1 MTLSNTDLEISS
13 TLKKLFPFFEA
24 ELLRDLIEFASLKK
38 VNTGDLLIR
47 KGELI
52 NNMMLVLKGN
62 IKIYR
67 ENDEGAEFFMYYLNP
82 GQACA
87 ISMICMAGIEKS
99 SITAVATE
107 DSLLLSVPLP
117 QMEKWAWEYKSWY
130 DFVVGTYRSRFEE
143 LLQVLD
149 QVAFRN
155 MDERLEFY
163 LKRQSRQGD
172 LRIIQISHQQIA
184 NDLNSTREVISRL
197 LKKMEQRG
205 LLKLNR
211 NNIELGEELL
221 RM

>member
-1 MTLSNTDLEISS
+1 MTQSSLENESAAI
-13 TLKKLFPFFEA
+13 LKKLFPFFESDLLK
-24 ELLRDLIEFASLKK
+24 ELLAYSSIKV

-67 ENDEGAEFFMYYLNP
+67 ESEEGAEFFMYYLHP

-87 ISMICMAGIEKS
+87 ISMICIAGIEKS
-99 SITAVATE
+99 AITAVATE
-107 DSLLLSVPLP
+107 DSVLLSVPLP
-117 QMEKWAWEYKSWY
+117 QMEKWARTYKSWY
-130 DFVVGTYRSRFEE
+130 DFVVGTYRNRFEE

-163 LKRQSRQGD
+163 LKRQSREGD

-205 LLKLNR
+205 LVKLNR
-211 NNIELGEELL
+211 NNIELGEDLL
-221 RM
+221 KM

>member
-1 MTLSNTDLEISS
+1 
-13 TLKKLFPFFEA
+13 
-24 ELLRDLIEFASLKK
+24 
-38 VNTGDLLIR
+38 
-47 KGELI
+47 
-52 NNMMLVLKGN
+52 
-62 IKIYR
+62 
-67 ENDEGAEFFMYYLNP
+67 
-82 GQACA
+82 
-87 ISMICMAGIEKS
+87 MAGIEKS

-107 DSLLLSVPLP
+107 ESLLLSVPLP
-117 QMEKWAWEYKSWY
+117 QMEKWAREYKSWY
-130 DFVVGTYRSRFEE
+130 DFVVGTYRNRFEE

-221 RM
+221 KM

>member
-1 MTLSNTDLEISS
+1 MALSNLDTEISG

-24 ELLRDLIEFASLKK
+24 ELLRDIMEFASLKK
-38 VNTGDLLIR
+38 VNTGDMLIR

-99 SITAVATE
+99 SITAMATE
-107 DSLLLSVPLP
+107 DSLLIAVPLP
-117 QMEKWAWEYKSWY
+117 QMELWARQYKSWY
-130 DFVVGTYRSRFEE
+130 DFVVGTYRNRFEE

-172 LRIIQISHQQIA
+172 LRVIQISHQQIA

>member
-1 MTLSNTDLEISS
+1 
-13 TLKKLFPFFEA
+13 LFPFFEV
-24 ELLRDLIEFASLKK
+24 ELLRDLMEFASLKK

-107 DSLLLSVPLP
+107 ESLLLSVPLP
-117 QMEKWAWEYKSWY
+117 QMEKWAREYKSWY
-130 DFVVGTYRSRFEE
+130 DFVVGTYRNRFEE

-221 RM
+221 KM

>member
-1 MTLSNTDLEISS
+1 MTLSNTDIEISS
-13 TLKKLFPFFEA
+13 TLKKLFPFFEV
-24 ELLRDLIEFASLKK
+24 ELLRDLMEFASLKK

-107 DSLLLSVPLP
+107 ESLLLSVPLP
-117 QMEKWAWEYKSWY
+117 QMEKWAREYKSWY
-130 DFVVGTYRSRFEE
+130 DFVVGTYRNRFEE
-143 LLQVLD
+143 LLHVLD

-221 RM
+221 KM

>member
-1 MTLSNTDLEISS
+1 MQLSLTEQEKTEL
-13 TLKKLFPFFEA
+13 LKKLFPFFEPELIA
-24 ELLRDLIEFASLKK
+24 EMNAFSSVRK
-38 VNTGDLLIR
+38 VNQGDLLISR
-47 KGELI
+47 GELI

-67 ENDEGAEFFMYYLNP
+67 ENDEGAEFFMYYLSP

-87 ISMICMAGIEKS
+87 ISMLCMAGIEKS

-107 DSLLLSVPLP
+107 DSVLLSVPMP
-117 QMEKWAWEYKSWY
+117 QMEKWARNFKTWY
-130 DFVVGTYRSRFEE
+130 DFVVGTYKNRFEE

-184 NDLNSTREVISRL
+184 NDLNSTREVVSRL

-221 RM
+221 KV

>member
-1 MTLSNTDLEISS
+1 MSLSSVNNES
-13 TLKKLFPFFEA
+13 TPILKNLFPFFEP
-24 ELLRDLIEFASLKK
+24 ELLSEMEHESSLKK
-38 VNTGDLLIR
+38 VSQGDLLIS

-52 NNMMLVLKGN
+52 QNMMLVLKGN

-67 ENDEGAEFFMYYLNP
+67 ENDEGAEFFMYYLSP

-99 SITAVATE
+99 AITAVATE
-107 DSLLLSVPLP
+107 DSLILSVPLP
-117 QMEKWAWEYKSWY
+117 QMEKWARKYKSWY
-130 DFVVGTYRSRFEE
+130 DFVVGTYRNRFEE

-172 LRIIQISHQQIA
+172 LRVIQISHQQIA

-221 RM
+221 KF

>member
-1 MTLSNTDLEISS
+1 MTLSNTEIEISN
-13 TLKKLFPFFEA
+13 TLKKLFPFFEV
-24 ELLRDLIEFASLKK
+24 ELLRDLVEFASLKK

-107 DSLLLSVPLP
+107 ESLLLSVPLP
-117 QMEKWAWEYKSWY
+117 QMEKWARQYKSWY
-130 DFVVGTYRSRFEE
+130 DFVVGTYRNRFEE

-221 RM
+221 KM

>member
-1 MTLSNTDLEISS
+1 
-13 TLKKLFPFFEA
+13 
-24 ELLRDLIEFASLKK
+24 
-38 VNTGDLLIR
+38 
-47 KGELI
+47 
-52 NNMMLVLKGN
+52 
-62 IKIYR
+62 
-67 ENDEGAEFFMYYLNP
+67 
-82 GQACA
+82 
-87 ISMICMAGIEKS
+87 
-99 SITAVATE
+99 
-107 DSLLLSVPLP
+107 
-117 QMEKWAWEYKSWY
+117 MEKWAREYKSWY
-130 DFVVGTYRSRFEE
+130 DFVVGTYRNRFEE

-221 RM
+221 KM

>member
-1 MTLSNTDLEISS
+1 MTLSNTDIEISS
-13 TLKKLFPFFEA
+13 TLKKLFPFFEV
-24 ELLRDLIEFASLKK
+24 ELLRDLMEFASLKK

-107 DSLLLSVPLP
+107 ESLLLSVPLP
-117 QMEKWAWEYKSWY
+117 QMEKWAREYKSWY
-130 DFVVGTYRSRFEE
+130 DFVVGTYRNRFEE

-221 RM
+221 KM